1 MCMVNI
7 YLHELIS
14 YTLFGV
20 VFDSKLCCWGRGGW
34 GLFLLVSS
42 IFFYFSLLIFKK
54 KYCLSLMSFVY
65 FPYGEHINSALFI

>member
-7 YLHELIS
+7 YLHESIS

-20 VFDSKLCCWGRGGW
+20 VFDSKLCCWGRGWVGFVFTCFKYFF
-34 GLFLLVSS
+34 LF
-42 IFFYFSLLIFKK
+42 FFVDFLK

>member
-20 VFDSKLCCWGRGGW
+20 VFDFKLCCWGRGVG
-34 GLFLLVSS
+34 FVFTCFKY
-42 IFFYFSLLIFKK
+42 FFYFSLLIFF

-65 FPYGEHINSALFI
+65 FPHGEHINAALFI

>member
-20 VFDSKLCCWGRGGW
+20 VFDSKLCCWGRGWVGFVFTCFKYFF
-34 GLFLLVSS
+34 LFFFVDFLKKILSVFDEFCLFS
-42 IFFYFSLLIFKK
+42 IWRTY
-54 KYCLSLMSFVY
+54 
-65 FPYGEHINSALFI
+65 

>member
-20 VFDSKLCCWGRGGW
+20 VFDFKLCCWGRGVGFVFTCFKYFF
-34 GLFLLVSS
+34 LF
-42 IFFYFSLLIFKK
+42 FFVVVFIKLG
-54 KYCLSLMSFVY
+54 LSLMSFLY
-65 FPYGEHINSALFI
+65 FPYGEHINAALFI